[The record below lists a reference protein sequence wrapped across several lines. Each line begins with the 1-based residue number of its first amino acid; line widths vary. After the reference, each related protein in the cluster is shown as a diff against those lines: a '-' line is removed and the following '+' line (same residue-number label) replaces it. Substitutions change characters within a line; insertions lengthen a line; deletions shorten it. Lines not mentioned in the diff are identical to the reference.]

1 MIGTEGNRAELGLQ
15 SISSISRAK
24 IKIDKF
30 HSESIFNWKMTLL
43 FLAEL
48 LRNKAASPT
57 FTWGKVHFPGPISYE
72 GVGKY
77 EVNIVILVGIAYIK
91 HIYNFILKLSF
102 RILDI
107 VLCSSSVFRFSNSGS
122 CERGRMSL

>member
-48 LRNKAASPT
+48 LRVRQ
-57 FTWGKVHFPGPISYE
+57 WGSGA
-72 GVGKY
+72 VGR
-77 EVNIVILVGIAYIK
+77 EI
-91 HIYNFILKLSF
+91 
-102 RILDI
+102 
-107 VLCSSSVFRFSNSGS
+107 
-122 CERGRMSL
+122 